1 MDSSA
6 LKTTRYVRQKVK
18 RTQQLLDNALRN
30 VNRYKLAALDQDS
43 DQQQQQQQ
51 SKRSRQQQQQQ
62 QAIPG
67 VLIPSY
73 SQNGPGMPRVERGDR
88 AVPKINRLG
97 AKLTEIMDSILL
109 LLRSKDKVL
118 IYSNMSPVLF
128 YLDFILDPFLTS
140 MNITTLNAWMVDVT
154 VITTNPIGKTVE
166 SLAKT
171 LQSKYVTASQP
182 VSLAKPFY
190 LMMGQQ
196 QGGAGGG
203 GGGEGGGIKIT
214 GKPKLSSL
222 LTLGMF
228 TMPQKPSKK
237 RPRTQQQQQKK
248 K

>member
-1 MDSSA
+1 
-6 LKTTRYVRQKVK
+6 
-18 RTQQLLDNALRN
+18 
-30 VNRYKLAALDQDS
+30 
-43 DQQQQQQQ
+43 
-51 SKRSRQQQQQQ
+51 
-62 QAIPG
+62 
-67 VLIPSY
+67 
-73 SQNGPGMPRVERGDR
+73 
-88 AVPKINRLG
+88 
-97 AKLTEIMDSILL
+97 
-109 LLRSKDKVL
+109 
-118 IYSNMSPVLF
+118 
-128 YLDFILDPFLTS
+128 
-140 MNITTLNAWMVDVT
+140 
-154 VITTNPIGKTVE
+154 
-166 SLAKT
+166 LAKT